1 VHIEQKSR
9 YLDIDSL
16 HLIARDFAGASTLR
30 EILGAALDFIARL
43 VRCDQC
49 VVYVRQGADFVRW
62 HRKESNPERS
72 DIRITPELSA
82 ALSQH
87 LAPIAVDKASATA
100 KLTIFDGWSRNPG
113 ENFVCVPVVYRAQV
127 LGAITIEHRVP
138 HVFSR
143 SEIGLLSTV
152 GSVLGAA
159 IRTSQ
164 LEDQNSTL
172 RLELETQKLVARG
185 KGILQ
190 RDLGMSEHEAYVAL
204 QRQSQE
210 KKRSIK
216 EIAQAIILSAEI
228 RSNAVHAV

>member
-1 VHIEQKSR
+1 
-9 YLDIDSL
+9 
-16 HLIARDFAGASTLR
+16 
-30 EILGAALDFIARL
+30 
-43 VRCDQC
+43 
-49 VVYVRQGADFVRW
+49 VRW
-62 HRKESNPERS
+62 QPEESDHERS
-72 DIRITPELSA
+72 DIWITPELSA

-87 LAPIAVDKASATA
+87 LAPIAVDKTSAAA
-100 KLTIFDGWSRNPG
+100 KLKTFDRWSRNPG

-127 LGAITIEHRVP
+127 LGAIMTEHRVP
-138 HVFSR
+138 RVFSH
-143 SEIGLLSTV
+143 SEIRLLSSV
-152 GSVLGAA
+152 GVVLGAA

-164 LEDQNSTL
+164 LDDQNSTL

-228 RSNAVHAV
+228 RNNAVHAV